1 MQKVK
6 KQSRKNKKM
15 KNAYYCFSPILT
27 VRNKRAIMQQEEEA
41 ASDRRQTCVLQQIKC
56 ECLHNQNFL
65 I

>member
-1 MQKVK
+1 
-6 KQSRKNKKM
+6 M